1 MKRALTAGLLLILTI
16 GLSTPKLF
24 AQNRGNHGLAVQV
37 SYSDGAALNVS
48 LRVELL
54 DRGGIPISEAYTNRS
69 GGTAEFRDLL
79 PEGVYR
85 LRVTGPGNDTVN
97 TDFRIVATARAH

>member
-1 MKRALTAGLLLILTI
+1 MKLALTTGLAFTLAIS
-16 GLSTPKLF
+16 LSIPGLF

-69 GGTAEFRDLL
+69 GGTAEFRGIL

-85 LRVTGPGNDTVN
+85 LRVSGA
-97 TDFRIVATARAH
+97 RIETATSALEI